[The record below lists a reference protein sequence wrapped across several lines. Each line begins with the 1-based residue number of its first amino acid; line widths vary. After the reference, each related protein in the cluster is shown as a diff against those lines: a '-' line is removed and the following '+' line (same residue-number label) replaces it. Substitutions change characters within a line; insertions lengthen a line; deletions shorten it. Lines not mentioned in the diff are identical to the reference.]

1 MNKIRK
7 TIIFG
12 IILMVTLVF
21 SCQDQMQELN
31 ENPNGPSPNEVHPNF
46 LMSTI
51 VTSTARTV
59 TGLGFGDLAGV
70 VQHTQKDGW
79 SGGHNSYDWS
89 DQSWSGYYGILR
101 NADEFYKKSKEM
113 ELEFHQGVGLVM
125 KAYVFGMIADL
136 WGDAPFSNS
145 LKGELEGEEN
155 LRPVFDSQRDIYVG
169 ILGYLEEANTLLSK
183 SKGEYLGID
192 PVQDV
197 LYKGDPVKWRKFANS
212 LALRY
217 YMRISEKEPQISREG
232 IERIAGDPDKYPL
245 ILNAWEDAN
254 IDYIGNTVSDSWPG
268 NTVFDGTGGSDYRRI
283 KLCST
288 LVETLQAL
296 DDPRLGLWANK
307 IDIPIVVDPTLADDT
322 DEIIDGVRY
331 VAMNIEDQYIA
342 SYGIPI
348 DQDPEYVGMPPA
360 WSIVPQAYNLN
371 PNLEQAP
378 HNPHCSH
385 LNDRYKN
392 AAGPLLKAR
401 MLSAAEVHFILAE
414 AALKGWATGSAQ
426 EHYEAGVKASFDT
439 WGVSGEYADY
449 IAGGAA
455 FDGTLEQVMGQKW
468 IASWTAASEAW
479 FDYRRTGL
487 PAFQA
492 GPFSKRSVL
501 PLRFYYMKKEI
512 EINTDN
518 ANAAIDKL
526 EETQYTAPDTK
537 NSAWSRPWLMQGTGK
552 PW

>member
-1 MNKIRK
+1 MK
-7 TIIFG
+7 TIKKRNVLIML
-12 IILMVTLVF
+12 IMIMLVL
-21 SCQDQMQELN
+21 SCQDHLEELN
-31 ENPNGPSPNEVHPNF
+31 QNPNGPSPNDVHPNY
-46 LMSTI
+46 LMATI
-51 VTSTARTV
+51 ITSMARTV

-113 ELEFHQGVGLVM
+113 GLEFHQGVALVI
-125 KAYVFGMIADL
+125 KAYAFGMIADL
-136 WGDAPFSNS
+136 WGDAPFTNA

-155 LRPVFDSQRDIYVG
+155 LRPVFDPQHDIYLG
-169 ILGYLEEANTLLSK
+169 ILDYLKDANKLLSK
-183 SKGEYLGID
+183 DKNDYAGID
-192 PVQDV
+192 PIQDV
-197 LYKGDPVKWRKFANS
+197 LYHGDPGKWRKFANS

-217 YMRISEKEPQISREG
+217 YMRISEKESNIAREG
-232 IERIAGDPDKYPL
+232 IENIAGHPDEYPL
-245 ILNAWEDAN
+245 ITNAREDAN
-254 IDYIGNTVSDSWPG
+254 VDYVGNTAADSWPG
-268 NTVFDGTGGSDYRRI
+268 NTVFDGTGGSEYRRI

-288 LVETLQAL
+288 LVEKLQSL
-296 DDPRLGLWANK
+296 DDPRLGVWANK
-307 IDIPIVVDPTLADDT
+307 IDIPIVVDPTLPDNT

-331 VAMNIEDQYIA
+331 VAQNIEEQYIE
-342 SYGIPI
+342 SYGIPLN
-348 DQDPEYVGMPPA
+348 QDPEYVGMPPA

-385 LNDRYKN
+385 LNNRYKN
-392 AAGPLLKAR
+392 ASGPLLKAR
-401 MLSAAEVHFILAE
+401 MCSAAEVHFILAE
-414 AALKGWATGSAQ
+414 AALKGWSTGSAQ
-426 EHYEAGVKASFDT
+426 AHYEAGVRASFDA
-439 WGVSGEYADY
+439 WMLSDKYDEY

-455 FDGTLEQVMGQKW
+455 YDGTLEQVMEQKW
-468 IASWTAASEAW
+468 IASWTAAAEAW

-487 PAFQA
+487 PAFKA
-492 GPFSKRSVL
+492 GPYAKRSVL

-512 EINTDN
+512 EINTEN
-518 ANAAIDKL
+518 ANAAINKL

-537 NSAWSRPWLMQGTGK
+537 NSAWSKFWLMQGTDK